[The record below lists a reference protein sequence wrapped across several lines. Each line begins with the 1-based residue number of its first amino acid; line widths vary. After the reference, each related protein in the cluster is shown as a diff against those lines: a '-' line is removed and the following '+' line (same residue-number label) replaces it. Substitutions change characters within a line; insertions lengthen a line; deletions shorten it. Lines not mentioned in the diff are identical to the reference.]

1 MLASLAGRFDES
13 LFQKDKIMFSFSRA
27 AHSGNGSH
35 GLASTAGDFAEEARQ
50 RLDEA
55 GQEVKERL
63 DDLQDMA
70 HTWVKTNP
78 GLTLAAALAVGV
90 MIGWLIKRR

>member
-1 MLASLAGRFDES
+1 
-13 LFQKDKIMFSFSRA
+13 MFSFSRTPHA
-27 AHSGNGSH
+27 GNGSH
-35 GLASTAGDFAEEARQ
+35 GLAITAGDLAEEARQ

-63 DDLQDMA
+63 GDLQETA
-70 HTWVKTNP
+70 ETWVKANP

>member
-1 MLASLAGRFDES
+1 
-13 LFQKDKIMFSFSRA
+13 MFSFSRLP
-27 AHSGNGSH
+27 HSGNGSH
-35 GLASTAGDFAEEARQ
+35 GLVSTAGDFADEARQ
-50 RLDEA
+50 RLEDA

-63 DDLQDMA
+63 GDLQETA
-70 HTWVKTNP
+70 ETWIKTNP